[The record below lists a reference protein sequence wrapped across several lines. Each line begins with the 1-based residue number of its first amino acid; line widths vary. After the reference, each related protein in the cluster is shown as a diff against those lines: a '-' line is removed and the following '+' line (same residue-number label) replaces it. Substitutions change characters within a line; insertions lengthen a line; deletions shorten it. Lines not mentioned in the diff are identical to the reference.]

1 MSVSGCGCYCHAAFV
16 DISSNS
22 TRERDRHSR
31 MYIEGSEARKWIFRN
46 RFLECDYRKR
56 KTKIIIIFLKCGKID
71 KNKEILFVSASD
83 TLIPTEVFYIARDR
97 GL

>member
-1 MSVSGCGCYCHAAFV
+1 MSVSDCGCYCHAAIV

-46 RFLECDYRKR
+46 RLLLECDYKKR
-56 KTKIIIIFLKCGKID
+56 KARTRNPEPRTGKGLQTARVMYWHP
-71 KNKEILFVSASD
+71 ILSS
-83 TLIPTEVFYIARDR
+83 P
-97 GL
+97 G